1 MNPQRAVRWL
11 AGLGILTAVAAVV
24 APRLMHFRG
33 DGFGPAASA
42 VLLFLALLAVACF
55 LALAALV
62 LAIRHRAVLSRL
74 ERVAGMAPAI
84 LLAVAL
90 AGFLWLLRF

>member
-1 MNPQRAVRWL
+1 MKPQGGVRWL
-11 AGLGILTAVAAVV
+11 AGLSILTAAVAVV

-42 VLLFLALLAVACF
+42 VLL
-55 LALAALV
+55 AA
-62 LAIRHRAVLSRL
+62 
-74 ERVAGMAPAI
+74 
-84 LLAVAL
+84 AL